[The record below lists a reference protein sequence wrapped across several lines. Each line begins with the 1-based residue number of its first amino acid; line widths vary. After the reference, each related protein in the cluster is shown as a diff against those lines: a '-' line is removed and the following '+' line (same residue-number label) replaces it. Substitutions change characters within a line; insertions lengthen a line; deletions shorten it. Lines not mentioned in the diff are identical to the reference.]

1 MEVAMTTARSIG
13 LLFVPA
19 LAGSALALASPAAAM
34 GGSDG
39 QAVAQ
44 CRTELLRHFPSDS
57 IRSQRISEIS
67 GNSRRTR
74 VSMLVTT
81 DRRYT
86 FECIAGAD
94 GRVLTA
100 SVNPPVET
108 RLAGAAPANQAPQ
121 R

>member
-1 MEVAMTTARSIG
+1 MTTTRSFA
-13 LLFVPA
+13 LLIAPA
-19 LAGSALALASPAAAM
+19 LAGAALAAASPAAAM
-34 GGSDG
+34 GESEGR
-39 QAVAQ
+39 AVAQ
-44 CRTELLRHFPSDS
+44 CRTELLRHFPAES
-57 IRSQRISEIS
+57 IRSQRIGEIS

-74 VSMLVTT
+74 VSMFVTT

-86 FECIAGAD
+86 FECTAGAD

-108 RLAGAAPANQAPQ
+108 RLAGGAPANQAQQ